1 MWKIEDAIDLYGIER
16 WGSGYFS
23 YNRKGNLIVT
33 PTKSHSNYIDL
44 KKVVEYFEGKNVKF
58 PILFRFPQI
67 LEGQIKEI
75 NGAFSSAI
83 SEYDY
88 NNSYQAVFPIK
99 VNQRKEVLEEIV
111 KSSKKFNTGLEVGT
125 KAELLAA
132 LSFELSEDAVLI
144 CNGFKDEEYLKL
156 ALYATRIGKN
166 VVIVIDE
173 FDGTERL
180 LKLSQKLNIMPVI
193 GIRAKLYSRGSGKWA
208 ESGGETS
215 KFGLTTTEMLD
226 SIRII
231 KEYDML
237 EQLKMLHF
245 HIGSQITEVRR
256 IQRAVKEAARVY
268 AKIKGMRINIKY
280 FNIGGGLGVDYDG
293 SKTSSEASAN
303 YSIQEYANN
312 VVYSLK
318 DVCDEENVPHPIII
332 SESGRA
338 ISAYH
343 SILAIDVKGSKNGY
357 YNRIV
362 EIEGNEPHT
371 IKELYDTLKE
381 INIKNYVEYFHD
393 AIQHRDELI
402 SLFNLGEIELGDK
415 SKGEVLFLQICAKA
429 AAFARETENKSDE
442 FEDLNKLLSKKYI
455 CNFSIFQSM
464 PDFWAIDQLFPIV
477 PVYGVDR
484 KPTEYGTLVDITCDS
499 DGEIDK
505 FVDLKDVKEILELH
519 ALDNGSYYLAALLI
533 GAYQDTIGDYHNLF
547 GTVNEAHIIIDDSGK
562 WHIKKTIIGDRN
574 CDVLG
579 SVRYNINSLTSTF
592 KSDVAQALKQKR
604 ISEAEADEMLKN
616 YSNVMNEYTYLDY
629 KSG

>member
-33 PTKSHSNYIDL
+33 PTKSHSNFIDL
-44 KKVVEYFEGKNVKF
+44 KKVIEHFAGKKVKF

-88 NNSYQAVFPIK
+88 NNLYQAVFPIK

-111 KSSKKFNTGLEVGT
+111 KTSKKFNTGLEVGT

-132 LSFELSEDAVLI
+132 LSFKLSEDAVLI

-156 ALYATRIGKN
+156 ALDATRMGKN
-166 VVIVIDE
+166 IVIVIDE

-180 LKLSQKLNIMPVI
+180 LKLSKELNIQPII

-208 ESGGETS
+208 ESGGETA

-231 KEYDML
+231 EEYDML
-237 EQLKMLHF
+237 EQLQMLHF

-312 VVYSLK
+312 VVYALK
-318 DVCDEENVPHPIII
+318 EVCDEEDVSHPIII

-343 SILAIDVKGSKNGY
+343 SVLAINVKGSKNGH
-357 YNRIV
+357 YNRNV
-362 EIEGNEPHT
+362 EIEGNEPHI
-371 IKELYDTLKE
+371 IKELYDTSKE

-393 AIQHRDELI
+393 ALQHREEML
-402 SLFNLGEIELGDK
+402 SLFNLGELELEDK
-415 SKGEVLFLQICAKA
+415 SKGEILFWQICGKA
-429 AAFARETENKSDE
+429 SAFARETKNGSDE
-442 FEDLNKLLSKKYI
+442 FENLNKLLSKKYI

-477 PVYGVDR
+477 PVCMANK
-484 KPTEYGTLVDITCDS
+484 KPTEYVTLVDVTCDS

-519 ALDNGSYYLAALLI
+519 ALNDGSYYLAGLLL

-562 WHIKKTIIGDRN
+562 WHIKKIINGDN
-574 CDVLG
+574 NGDVLG
-579 SVRYNINSLTSTF
+579 FVRYNINSLSKTF
-592 KSDVAQALKQKR
+592 KSDVTQALKGKR
-604 ISEAEADEMLKN
+604 ITDSEAEDILEN